1 MTQIKSKLITI
12 IVPVYNGENTLRR
25 CVKSILSQTYKDW
38 ECILVNDGSTDR
50 TGEICECIAASDSRF
65 RVIHQANSGPNAAR
79 NQGIEA
85 ARGEFLI
92 FPDADDE
99 FFSEDTFESNLQFL
113 LDNHEIDI
121 VTMPQYREQ
130 PDGSYSTKPKQFERR
145 ILTDKRE
152 MFTNWYNGQIIDG
165 AFHGK
170 IFRKTLF
177 LGWKLIEE
185 IRFTEDHYNI
195 PDLCERCR
203 KVQVSAV
210 GGYVYKC
217 NQESAIHTKYTDFKR
232 YGQLR
237 SEVRLCQYFSK
248 LGKCERNEAPIY
260 LRAIENAYYLQGTEY
275 ESSVLGALSQLPPH
289 YCQGGTRFQQL
300 LKYVILLFGNKNG
313 LKFMRQCLQTLKAIR
328 Q

>member
-1 MTQIKSKLITI
+1 MEGHRVSI
-12 IVPVYNGENTLRR
+12 IVPAYNAEKWLNRLVR
-25 CVKSILSQTYKDW
+25 SIQSQTYKNW
-38 ECILVNDGSTDR
+38 ECILVNDGSTDM
-50 TGEICECIAASDSRF
+50 TGEICESIVASDSRV

-79 NQGIEA
+79 NRGIEA

-99 FFSEDTFESNLQFL
+99 FFSEDTFESNIQFL
-113 LDNHEIDI
+113 LDDSEIDI

-130 PDGSYSTKPKQFERR
+130 PDGSYTTKPKQFERR
-145 ILTDKRE
+145 ILTDKRV

-177 LGWKLIEE
+177 HGWKLIEE

-195 PDLCERCR
+195 PDLCERCH
-203 KVQVSAV
+203 KIQVSAS

-217 NQESAIHTKYTDFKR
+217 NQESAIHTEHTDFKR

-237 SEVRLCQYFSK
+237 SEVRLCQYFNK
-248 LGKCERNEAPIY
+248 LGNCTNHEAPIY
-260 LRAIENAYYLQGTEY
+260 LYAIENAYYLQGTEY
-275 ESSVLGALSQLPPH
+275 EDSAIKSLSQLPRH
-289 YCQGGTRFQQL
+289 YCQRGTRFQRL
-300 LKYVILLFGNKNG
+300 LKYVVLLLGYKNG
-313 LKFMRQCLQTLKAIR
+313 LKFVRHCLRTLNINK
-328 Q
+328 